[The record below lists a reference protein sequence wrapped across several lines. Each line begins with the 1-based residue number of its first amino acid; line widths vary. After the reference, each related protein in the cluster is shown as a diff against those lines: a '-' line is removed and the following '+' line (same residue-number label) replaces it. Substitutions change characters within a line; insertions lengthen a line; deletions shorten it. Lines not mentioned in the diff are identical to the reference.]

1 MARKSRQEKQ
11 MAHITQDGEPQC
23 LAVPEKKT
31 STKYRTAIYARL
43 SVYDL
48 GRDKSDTMD
57 NQIGMLKSYVS
68 QQPDMTLAGLY
79 VDNGWSGTNFSRPDF
94 QRMLNDV
101 RAGKVNCIVVKDFS
115 RLGRNYVETGHYL
128 QNIFPLYHLRF
139 VSLNDHYD
147 SLTSDP
153 ESMAIAM
160 KNIVDDYYSKDL
172 SRKVSASLDVK
183 RKEGI
188 HNWGH
193 PPYGYIRDPNNP
205 ALWIKDTEVAPYV
218 EMIFRWALEG
228 MTYAGIARK
237 LSELGAPTYQRL
249 ICIRRKGKT
258 RKQGSDAWAAA
269 SVRFMLTNR
278 AYTGDFAFNKSYS
291 RKYDPANHRRIPETE
306 WIVIPNAHQAYISHE
321 DFEKLSSMLES
332 RKNNFLQ
339 SKERR
344 TELRNAHP
352 DQYQGLVYC
361 GTCQTRMRVR
371 WGSDQSTY
379 LAYACP
385 GRENQ
390 SHPGHEITTMSAKL
404 LDEIVS
410 QQIDLQL
417 KLAIDIKSFLQRPS
431 IREETSRLRKHHR
444 TIIQQKKTRLDQIR
458 EARSLAYEDL
468 VDGIIN
474 AELYQQQIQKLNM
487 EQDALNCEIQ
497 NEEQKLKDIDNYFTL
512 DNPWLQVLAET
523 GTIKEKPDEL
533 IHRMIR
539 KIEIFPNKSIKITFA
554 YEDCFAPL
562 IACMD
567 ALQQENTQ

>member
-1 MARKSRQEKQ
+1 MARKSRLEQQ
-11 MAHITQDGEPQC
+11 IACITHGTESLC
-23 LAVPEKKT
+23 LAAPEKT
-31 STKYRTAIYARL
+31 STVKYRTAIYTRL

-48 GRDKSDTMD
+48 GQDKSDTMD
-57 NQIGMLKSYVS
+57 NQIEMLKSYVS
-68 QQPDMTLAGLY
+68 QQSDMTLAGLY
-79 VDNGWSGTNFSRPDF
+79 VDNGWTGTNFIRPDF
-94 QRMLNDV
+94 QRMLDDAKV
-101 RAGKVNCIVVKDFS
+101 GKINCIVVKDFS

-147 SLTSDP
+147 SQTTDP

-160 KNIVDDYYSKDL
+160 KNIVDDFYSKDL
-172 SRKVSASLDVK
+172 SRKVSASVDIK
-183 RKEGI
+183 RKEGV
-188 HNWGH
+188 HNCGH

-205 ALWIKDTEVAPYV
+205 ALWIKDMEVAPYV
-218 EMIFRWALEG
+218 ERIFRWALEG

-237 LSELGAPTYQRL
+237 LTELGAPTYQRL
-249 ICIRRKGKT
+249 ICMRRKGKT
-258 RKQGSDAWAAA
+258 RKQGSNTWATA
-269 SVRFMLTNR
+269 SVRFILTNR
-278 AYTGDFAFNKSYS
+278 AYTGDFAYNKSYS

-339 SKERR
+339 SKKRR
-344 TELRNAHP
+344 TDLRKAHP

-361 GTCQTRMRVR
+361 GVCQTRMRVR
-371 WGSDQSTY
+371 WGTDQSAY
-379 LAYACP
+379 LAYTCP

-474 AELYQQQIQKLNM
+474 ADLYQQQIQKLNM
-487 EQDALNCEIQ
+487 EQESINGEIQ
-497 NEEQKLKDIDNYFTL
+497 KEEKQLEYIDTCFTL
-512 DNPWLQVLAET
+512 ENPWLQVFAQIGE
-523 GTIKEKPDEL
+523 IEEKDSMVM
-533 IHRMIR
+533 RQFIR
-539 KIEIFPNKSIKITFA
+539 RIEICPDKTVNIIFNYADFIRPLLRCIEECKSI
-554 YEDCFAPL
+554 
-562 IACMD
+562 
-567 ALQQENTQ
+567 Q

>member
-172 SRKVSASLDVK
+172 SWKVSASLDVK

-205 ALWIKDTEVAPYV
+205 ALWIKDTEVETFV
-218 EMIFRWALEG
+218 EMIFRLALDG

-237 LSELGAPTYQRL
+237 LTELGAPTYQRL
-249 ICIRRKGKT
+249 ICMRRKGKT

-278 AYTGDFAFNKSYS
+278 AYTGDYAYNKSYS

-306 WIVIPNAHQAYISHE
+306 WIVIPNAHQSYISHE
-321 DFEKLSSMLES
+321 DFDKLSAMIES

-344 TELRNAHP
+344 TDLRNAHP

-361 GTCQTRMRVR
+361 GVCQTRMRVR
-371 WGSDQSTY
+371 WGTDQSAY
-379 LAYACP
+379 LAYTCP

-474 AELYQQQIQKLNM
+474 ADLYQQQIQKLNM
-487 EQDALNCEIQ
+487 EQESINGEIQ
-497 NEEQKLKDIDNYFTL
+497 KEEKQLEYIDTCFTL
-512 DNPWLQVLAET
+512 ENPWLQVFAQIGE
-523 GTIKEKPDEL
+523 IEEKDS
-533 IHRMIR
+533 MVIR
-539 KIEIFPNKSIKITFA
+539 QFIRRIEISPDKTVNIIFNYADFIRPLLRCIEECKSI
-554 YEDCFAPL
+554 
-562 IACMD
+562 
-567 ALQQENTQ
+567 Q

>member
-1 MARKSRQEKQ
+1 MARKSRLERQL
-11 MAHITQDGEPQC
+11 AHITQGEESLC
-23 LAVPEKKT
+23 LAAPEKT
-31 STKYRTAIYARL
+31 STVKYRTAIYARL

-48 GRDKSDTMD
+48 GQDKRDTMD

-139 VSLNDHYD
+139 ISVNDHYD

-160 KNIVDDYYSKDL
+160 KNIVDDFYSKDL
-172 SRKVSASLDVK
+172 SRKVSASVDIK
-183 RKEGI
+183 RKEGV
-188 HNWGH
+188 HNCGH

-205 ALWIKDTEVAPYV
+205 ALWIKDTAVETFV

-237 LSELGAPTYQRL
+237 LTELGAPTYQRL

-269 SVRFMLTNR
+269 SVRFILTNR
-278 AYTGDFAFNKSYS
+278 AYTGDFAYNKSYS

-344 TELRNAHP
+344 TDLRNAHP

-361 GTCQTRMRVR
+361 GVCQTRMRVR

-431 IREETSRLRKHHR
+431 IREETSRLKKQHR
-444 TIIQQKKTRLDQIR
+444 TIIQHLKTRLDQIR

-487 EQDALNCEIQ
+487 EQESINGEIQ
-497 NEEQKLKDIDNYFTL
+497 KEETQLEYIDTCFTL
-512 DNPWLQVLAET
+512 ENPWLQVFAQIGE
-523 GTIKEKPDEL
+523 IEEKDS
-533 IHRMIR
+533 MVIR
-539 KIEIFPNKSIKITFA
+539 QFIRRIEICPDKTVNIIFNYADFIRPLLRCIEECKSI
-554 YEDCFAPL
+554 
-562 IACMD
+562 
-567 ALQQENTQ
+567 Q

>member
-1 MARKSRQEKQ
+1 MARKSRLEQQ
-11 MAHITQDGEPQC
+11 IACITHGAESLC
-23 LAVPEKKT
+23 LAAPEKI
-31 STKYRTAIYARL
+31 STVKYRTAIYTRL

-48 GRDKSDTMD
+48 GQDKSDTMD
-57 NQIGMLKSYVS
+57 NQIDMLKSYVS
-68 QQPDMTLAGLY
+68 QQSDMTLAGLY
-79 VDNGWSGTNFSRPDF
+79 VDNGWTGTNFIRPDF
-94 QRMLNDV
+94 QRMLDDAKV
-101 RAGKVNCIVVKDFS
+101 GKINCIVVKDFS

-153 ESMAIAM
+153 ESMAITM

-205 ALWIKDTEVAPYV
+205 ALLIKDMEVAPYV
-218 EMIFRWALEG
+218 ERIFRWALEG

-237 LSELGAPTYQRL
+237 LTELGAPTYQRL

-258 RKQGSDAWAAA
+258 RKQGSDAWATA

-278 AYTGDFAFNKSYS
+278 AYTGDYAYNKSYS

-344 TELRNAHP
+344 TDLRNAHP

-361 GTCQTRMRVR
+361 GVCQTRMRVR
-371 WGSDQSTY
+371 WGTDQSAY
-379 LAYACP
+379 LAYTCP

-474 AELYQQQIQKLNM
+474 ADLYQQQIQKLNM
-487 EQDALNCEIQ
+487 EQESINGEIQ
-497 NEEQKLKDIDNYFTL
+497 KEEKQLEYIDTCFTL
-512 DNPWLQVLAET
+512 ENPWLQVFAQIGE
-523 GTIKEKPDEL
+523 IEEKDS
-533 IHRMIR
+533 MVIR
-539 KIEIFPNKSIKITFA
+539 QFIRRIEICPDKTVNIIFNYTDFIRPLLRCIEECKSI
-554 YEDCFAPL
+554 
-562 IACMD
+562 
-567 ALQQENTQ
+567 Q

>member
-1 MARKSRQEKQ
+1 MARKRRQEQ
-11 MAHITQDGEPQC
+11 QIACITHGVESLC
-23 LAVPEKKT
+23 LSAPEKKT

-48 GRDKSDTMD
+48 GQDKRDTMD

-79 VDNGWSGTNFSRPDF
+79 VDNGWTGTNFIRPDF
-94 QRMLNDV
+94 QRMLDD
-101 RAGKVNCIVVKDFS
+101 AKGGKINCIVVKDFS

-205 ALWIKDTEVAPYV
+205 AFWIKDTEVAPYV

-258 RKQGSDAWAAA
+258 RKQGSDSWAAA
-269 SVRFMLTNR
+269 SVRYILTNR
-278 AYTGDFAFNKSYS
+278 AYTGDFVYNKDYS
-291 RKYDPANHRRIPETE
+291 RKYDPKNIRKIPEEE
-306 WIVIPNAHQAYISHE
+306 WIVIPNIHPAYIGHDDYRIINE
-321 DFEKLSSMLES
+321 MIKTK
-332 RKNNFLQ
+332 KNKYLQ
-339 SKERR
+339 NKAAR
-344 TELRNAHP
+344 TALRTAHP
-352 DQYQGLVYC
+352 HKYQGLLYC
-361 GTCQTRMRVR
+361 GSCQIRMYAR
-371 WGSDQSTY
+371 WGFEDSVY
-379 LAYACP
+379 MAYCCS
-385 GRENQ
+385 GKGNQ
-390 SHPGHEITTMSAKL
+390 SHPEHALITMNAKL

-410 QQIDLQL
+410 QQIDLQM
-417 KLAIDIKSFLQRPS
+417 KLALDVQSFLQRPS
-431 IREETSRLRKHHR
+431 IREETSRLKKQHR
-444 TIIQQKKTRLDQIR
+444 TIIQQLKTRLDQIR

-562 IACMD
+562 IDCMD